1 MDAAGAVDSIQ
12 LNFSPAGL
20 NTLNVILGIIIY
32 GIALGIKV
40 DDFRRVLRNRRAFLI
55 GVFAQFFALPALTFL
70 LIQLIRPAPS
80 IALGMMLVAA
90 CPGGNIS
97 NFLTSFANGNSA
109 LSVSMSAVST
119 LAAIVMTPLNLAFWG
134 SLDQGTAQILRAV
147 HLNPLAIVLVVGL
160 ILGLPLVLGML
171 TRHHFPAFA
180 AQLIRPFQWFS
191 MIFFLGFIITAL
203 AVNFDNFLAHIGVV
217 ALIVFLHNSGALLA
231 GFALARAGGL
241 QDYERRAV
249 TIEVGIQNSGLALV
263 LIFDFFAGLGG
274 MALVAAWWGIWH
286 VISGASLAAWWR
298 NRPLKVRLA

>member
-1 MDAAGAVDSIQ
+1 
-12 LNFSPAGL
+12 
-20 NTLNVILGIIIY
+20 
-32 GIALGIKV
+32 
-40 DDFRRVLRNRRAFLI
+40 
-55 GVFAQFFALPALTFL
+55 
-70 LIQLIRPAPS
+70 
-80 IALGMMLVAA
+80 
-90 CPGGNIS
+90 
-97 NFLTSFANGNSA
+97 
-109 LSVSMSAVST
+109 MSAVST

-147 HLNPLAIVLVVGL
+147 HLDPLAIVLVVAL

-180 AQLIRPFQWFS
+180 ARLIRPFQWFS
-191 MIFFLGFIITAL
+191 MIFFLAFIVAAL

-217 ALIVFLHNSGALLA
+217 ALIVFLHNSGALLS
-231 GFALARAGGL
+231 GYALASAGGL
-241 QDYERRAV
+241 PDYERRAV

-286 VISGASLAAWWR
+286 VVSGASLAAWWR